1 MLDGHYESSLVL
13 ASFLVAILASY
24 TALNLVER
32 VSHAG
37 APAARWWIAGGAFAM
52 GTGIWSMHFVGML
65 AFRLPIP
72 LGYDLAITL
81 LSWAI
86 PVLVSALALWQVR
99 RPRPAAKH
107 LAVSALLL
115 GGGIAAMHYVGM
127 AALQMEPGIVY
138 DAVLVAASVAI
149 AIAAA
154 GASLWIAFRLRS
166 NRTPHV
172 WRFRAVAAV
181 VMGAAIVGMHYTGM
195 AAAGFPAGS
204 VCRAIAGHFEM
215 SELAS
220 LVIVATFA
228 VLAIALLTSVYD
240 ARLEVHSHAA
250 NERSLQLERESAA
263 RAEAERLGALK
274 DQFLAT
280 LSHELRT
287 PLNAVL
293 GWVQLLRL
301 KRDEG
306 TLQKALETIERN
318 ARLQAQLIED
328 LLDMSRIVAGKV
340 RLESERVDLAKVVE
354 AAIETAKPAAIA
366 KQIALDTFVEG
377 PAQQVIGDPSRL
389 HQVLWNLL
397 SNAIKF
403 TPAGGRIAVRLAHE
417 DGHALATVE
426 DSGSGI
432 DAAFLPYVFDR
443 FRQADASTTRVH
455 GGLGIG
461 LSIVRQLVELHG
473 GTVAASSR
481 GAGQG
486 ATFSVRLPLAA
497 EAAPAGRPA
506 ADGLLQVRR
515 LAAVDLSGKRIL
527 VVDDE
532 ADARQMLAQLLR
544 ECRAEVLLAAGAEEA
559 LRLLSQHRPH
569 VIVSDIG
576 MPGVD
581 GFELIR
587 RVRGT
592 PDPEVARIPAMVLSA
607 FAGAEDR
614 ARARRDG
621 FDCYL
626 AKPVDAGEFLAEM
639 ARLAESGSPARRL
652 PMAPAAGLPAAG

>member
-1 MLDGHYESSLVL
+1 MLDGQYESSLVL

-32 VSHAG
+32 VSHSG
-37 APAARWWIAGGAFAM
+37 PSAARWWIAGGAFAM

-65 AFRLPIP
+65 AFRLPIA
-72 LGYDLAITL
+72 LGYDFGITL

-86 PVLVSALALWQVR
+86 PVLVSALALWQLR
-99 RPRPAAKH
+99 RPRPDAKH

-115 GGGIAAMHYVGM
+115 GGGIVAMHYAGM
-127 AALQMEPGIVY
+127 HAMRMDPGIAY
-138 DAVLVAASVAI
+138 DLRLVAASVAI

-154 GASLWIAFRLRS
+154 GASLWIAFRLR

-172 WRFRAVAAV
+172 WRFRAIAAV

-204 VCRAIAGHFEM
+204 VCLAATGRFQL

-228 VLAIALLTSVYD
+228 VLAIALLTSVFD
-240 ARLEVHSHAA
+240 ARLEVHSRAA
-250 NERSLQLERESAA
+250 DKRRLELELESAA
-263 RAEAERLGALK
+263 RVEAERLGALK

-301 KRDEG
+301 KRDEA

-318 ARLQAQLIED
+318 ARLQAKLIED

-340 RLESERVDLAKVVE
+340 RLESEAVDLAAVVE

-366 KQIALDTFVEG
+366 KQIALDTFIEG
-377 PAQQVIGDPSRL
+377 PAQQVVGDASRL
-389 HQVLWNLL
+389 HQILWNLL

-403 TPAGGRIAVRLAHE
+403 TPAGGRVAVRVTQE
-417 DGHALATVE
+417 DGHVVAVVE
-426 DSGSGI
+426 DTGSGI

-473 GTVAASSR
+473 GTVAVSSR

-497 EAAPAGRPA
+497 EADTPVPIWRAA
-506 ADGLLQVRR
+506 ADGAVPRQR
-515 LAAVDLSGKRIL
+515 LASLDLSGKRIL

-532 ADARQMLAQLLR
+532 ADARQMLGQLLR
-544 ECRAEVLLAAGAEEA
+544 ECRAEVVLAAGAEEA
-559 LRLLSQHRPH
+559 LQLLPQHRPH
-569 VIVSDIG
+569 VLVSDIG

-587 RVRGT
+587 RVRST
-592 PDPEVARIPAMVLSA
+592 QDPDVATIPAMVLSA
-607 FAGAEDR
+607 FARAEDR
-614 ARARRDG
+614 ARASRDG
-621 FDCYL
+621 YDCYL
-626 AKPVDAGEFLAEM
+626 AKPVDAGEFLAAM
-639 ARLAESGSPARRL
+639 AVLTRQKLGHLAA
-652 PMAPAAGLPAAG
+652 

>member
-1 MLDGHYESSLVL
+1 MLDGQYESSLVL

-32 VSHAG
+32 VSHAA

-72 LGYDLAITL
+72 LGYDFAITL

-115 GGGIAAMHYVGM
+115 GGGIAAMHYIGM

-138 DAVLVAASVAI
+138 DPRLVATSVAI

-220 LVIVATFA
+220 LVIVATLA

-240 ARLEVHSHAA
+240 ARLEAHSHAA
-250 NERSLQLERESAA
+250 NERRLQLERESAA

-301 KRDEG
+301 KRDEA

-328 LLDMSRIVAGKV
+328 LLDMSRIVTGKV
-340 RLESERVDLAKVVE
+340 RLESERVDLAQVVE

-377 PAQQVIGDPSRL
+377 PAQQVFGDPSRL
-389 HQVLWNLL
+389 HQILWNLL

-403 TPAGGRIAVRLAHE
+403 TPAGGRIAVRLAH
-417 DGHALATVE
+417 DGGHALATVE
-426 DSGSGI
+426 DTGSGI

-473 GTVAASSR
+473 GTVAATSR

-497 EAAPAGRPA
+497 EAAPACRAAADGVLQVRPA
-506 ADGLLQVRR
+506 ASF
-515 LAAVDLSGKRIL
+515 DLSGKRIL

-532 ADARQMLAQLLR
+532 ADARQMLAHLLR

-559 LRLLSQHRPH
+559 LRLLRQHRPH

-587 RVRGT
+587 RVRRM
-592 PDPEVARIPAMVLSA
+592 PDPELAGIPALVLSA

-626 AKPVDAGEFLAEM
+626 AKPVEAGEFLAAL
-639 ARLAESGSPARRL
+639 ARLAASGSPARGF
-652 PMAPAAGLPAAG
+652 PMAPTAGLSAAG